1 MERKTIADNKDI
13 KMALDTIKEFCKANK
28 ETLAV
33 AESVSS
39 GALQLLF
46 SSEEEAGLFYEGGL
60 TVYSLDQKESLLH
73 ISKEITEPCHGVSSE
88 IAEKLAKNVCEL
100 YKTNIGMGL
109 TGFASPFPEEDI
121 YDLFAYGA
129 AFRNGKLIF
138 CEKIQSSKESPEE
151 KREDYAKRVIC
162 KFAAFLNEKGSE

>member
-1 MERKTIADNKDI
+1 MEEKTIADNQNI
-13 KMALDTIKEFCKANK
+13 QTALDTIKKFCKENK

-60 TVYSLDQKESLLH
+60 TTYSLDQKESLLD
-73 ISKEITEPCHGVSSE
+73 IPKRITEPCHGVSSDV
-88 IAEKLAKNVCEL
+88 AERLAKNVCAL

-109 TGFASPFPEEDI
+109 TGFASTFPEEEI
-121 YDLFAYGA
+121 YDLYAYGA
-129 AFRNGKLIF
+129 AYRNGKLVF
-138 CEKIQSSKESPEE
+138 CEKIVSDKETPEE
-151 KREDYAKRVIC
+151 KREDYAKIVIL
-162 KFAAFLNEKGSE
+162 KFAEFLKTKG